1 VVVSN
6 TSPTKTHSRPIRVY
20 LWYPAKGSGGDQ
32 AMQFRRYAELADQD
46 IWPAEIAAGLHSQ
59 LRYSTKV
66 LARSLGPDR
75 FEQLLKQPVLAID
88 SAQALDG
95 SFPLIVMG
103 QGLYYESP
111 IVFAALA
118 EYLAARG
125 FVVASCP
132 LVGTNSPIVKMTI
145 QDLETQIRDLEFVV
159 SRARKQPFVSPD
171 MLGVFGFDMGGMA
184 GLILTMRNADVDAFV
199 SVSSGILYQRPDGL
213 PTNSPHYDPLKLRTP
228 WLHSVPGYW
237 IKPDD
242 ANAESLFDTAS
253 QADRY
258 LLLTKGL
265 GHVDYTSYALIPGRR
280 AMSGYWGPSNPDNAT
295 EHNAVNTYIYNFF
308 AAFLKQDANSRA
320 FLAKDPKQVFPD
332 LVMTMDHRTAEPAL
346 INYGEFV
353 LAVITGKSDKAIEKV
368 RALRETSPGHV
379 LLQEASLER
388 LVWSL
393 RDTWGLHEKVMPVI
407 QLRVELFPQSDSAH
421 RMLAEGYAGI
431 SNFPAAIEVYEQV
444 LEKNPDDKYI
454 QGRLDWLQ
462 KQ

>member
-1 VVVSN
+1 MVVSN
-6 TSPTKTHSRPIRVY
+6 ASPSKTYSRPIRVY
-20 LWYPAKGSGGDQ
+20 LWYPAKSTGSDEH
-32 AMQFRRYAELADQD
+32 MKFRRYAELADQD
-46 IWPAEIAAGLHSQ
+46 IWPAEIVGSLRSQ

-75 FEQLLKQPVLAID
+75 FEQLLEQPVLATE

-132 LVGTNSPIVKMTI
+132 LVGTNSPIVRMTV
-145 QDLETQIRDLEFVV
+145 QDLETQIRDLEYVI

-184 GLILTMRNADVDAFV
+184 GLVLTMRNADVDAFV
-199 SVSSGILYQRPDGL
+199 SVSSGILYPRPDGL
-213 PTNSPHYDPLKLRTP
+213 PANSPHYDPLELRIP
-228 WLHSVPGYW
+228 WLHSVPSYW

-242 ANAESLFDTAS
+242 AKAESLFDTARR
-253 QADRY
+253 ADRY

-265 GHVDYTSYALIPGRR
+265 GHVDYTSYALIPGRS
-280 AMSGYWGPSNPDNAT
+280 AMSGYWGPSNPEIAM

-308 AAFLKQDANSRA
+308 AAFLNQDINNRA
-320 FLAKDPKQVFPD
+320 FLSKTPKQVFPD

-346 INYGEFV
+346 ISYEEFAFAVVTGESG
-353 LAVITGKSDKAIEKV
+353 TAIQKI
-368 RALRETSPGHV
+368 RALRQSSPDHV
-379 LLQEASLER
+379 LLQEATLER

-393 RDTWGLHEKVMPVI
+393 RDTWGLNEKVMPVI
-407 QLRVELFPQSDSAH
+407 QLRVELFPQSDDAR

-431 SNFPAAIEVYEQV
+431 SNFPAAIEVYQQV

-454 QGRLDWLQ
+454 QSRLEWLQ